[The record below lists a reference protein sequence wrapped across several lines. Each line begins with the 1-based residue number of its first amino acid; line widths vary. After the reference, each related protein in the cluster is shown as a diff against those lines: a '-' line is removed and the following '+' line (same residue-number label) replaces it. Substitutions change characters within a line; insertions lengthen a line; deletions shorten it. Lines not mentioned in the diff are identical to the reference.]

1 MRFHNISWSTRVVT
15 DVASVRQDS
24 PRQDSLKHRLS
35 YRAPCFEPKTDARLT
50 EARTSACAFASL
62 RLERTSAW
70 ARIYWKL
77 HDLWNLIVIRYII
90 DCQLDSNPV
99 YDEYNNRHFEIH
111 QYTNCD

>member
-1 MRFHNISWSTRVVT
+1 M
-15 DVASVRQDS
+15 
-24 PRQDSLKHRLS
+24 KHRLS

-77 HDLWNLIVIRYII
+77 HYLWNLIVIRYR
-90 DCQLDSNPV
+90 LPA
-99 YDEYNNRHFEIH
+99 RFES
-111 QYTNCD
+111 CL